1 MEKEIRTLNTEF
13 KAEEENRTIEGV
25 SIVFN
30 QLSEDLG
37 GFREMISPDAVVD
50 VIEES
55 DIFML
60 YNHDRSK
67 GYLARSRQGKGT
79 LHIDVMEDGV
89 HFNFKAPR
97 TALAEEVREHMLAG
111 DTNQCSFAFTV
122 AEDRWA
128 KQEDGTYIR
137 TILKFDRLYD
147 FSIVDTPAYSQ
158 TSASCRAF
166 DEFKEKE
173 ARELAEQKAKEEE
186 EARLEEERKTK
197 EAIAQQ
203 HQKML
208 DEYAKYLPADNK

>member
-13 KAEEENRTIEGV
+13 RADEENRTIEGV

-37 GFREMISPDAVVD
+37 GFREQIVPEAVNG
-50 VIEES
+50 VIDES
-55 DIFML
+55 DIFLL

-79 LHIDVMEDGV
+79 LHIDIREDGV
-89 HFNFKAPR
+89 HFNCKAPR

-122 AEDRWA
+122 AEDRWE
-128 KQEDGTYIR
+128 KKEDGTYLR
-137 TILKFDRLYD
+137 TILKFERLYD

-186 EARLEEERKTK
+186 EARLEAERKLK
-197 EAIAQQ
+197 EDIANQ
-203 HQKML
+203 HKQML
-208 DEYAKYLPADNK
+208 EEYGKYVADNK

>member
-13 KAEEENRTIEGV
+13 RADEENRTIEGV

-89 HFNFKAPR
+89 HFNFKAPH

-158 TSASCRAF
+158 TSASCRSF
-166 DEFKEKE
+166 DEFKAEEEKKEQE
-173 ARELAEQKAKEEE
+173 ARELAEQQAKEEE
-186 EARLEEERKTK
+186 ERKQK
-197 EAIAQQ
+197 EAIEEQ
-203 HQKML
+203 HKKML
-208 DEYAKYLPADNK
+208 EDYGKYIN

>member
-13 KAEEENRTIEGV
+13 RADEENRTIEGV

-37 GFREMISPDAVVD
+37 GFREQIVPEAVNG
-50 VIEES
+50 VIDES
-55 DIFML
+55 DIFLL

-79 LHIDVMEDGV
+79 LHIDIREDGV
-89 HFNFKAPR
+89 HFNCKAPR

-122 AEDRWA
+122 AEDRWE
-128 KQEDGTYIR
+128 KKEDGTYLR
-137 TILKFDRLYD
+137 TILKFERLYD

-158 TSASCRAF
+158 TSASCRSF
-166 DEFKEKE
+166 DEFKAEEEKKEQE
-173 ARELAEQKAKEEE
+173 ARELAEQQAKEEE
-186 EARLEEERKTK
+186 ERKQK
-197 EAIAQQ
+197 EAIEEQ
-203 HQKML
+203 HKKML
-208 DEYAKYLPADNK
+208 EDYGKYIN

>member
-13 KAEEENRTIEGV
+13 RADEENRTIEGV

-158 TSASCRAF
+158 TSASCRSF
-166 DEFKEKE
+166 DEFKAEEEKKEQE
-173 ARELAEQKAKEEE
+173 ARELAEQQAKEEE
-186 EARLEEERKTK
+186 ERKQK
-197 EAIAQQ
+197 EAIEEQ
-203 HQKML
+203 HKKML
-208 DEYAKYLPADNK
+208 EDYGKYIN